1 MIQRSPRIPSNRNRA
16 RPSLYQGRAAALA
29 TMHGKEEAIAPP
41 FAELLGV
48 EVTVP
53 EYIDT
58 DALGTFTGETERPGD
73 MLETARIKAEVGIEL
88 TGGKLAIASEGA
100 YGPHPFLPYVA
111 SGSEIVIW
119 LDTDN
124 GIEVCEQSFVRRTN
138 YTTLVLR
145 PGEAVGTLLERA
157 DFPRHALI
165 VMPRAPDQESPFAP
179 VKGIRDTAELR
190 RAIRAAA
197 AASTD
202 GFALVQ
208 SDMRAHM
215 NPTRMHAI
223 SVVARRLASRLL
235 ARCRECDAP
244 GFGVIRSETG
254 LPCELCGTPTR
265 LPYRDIHGCARCSYE
280 VTRPREE
287 NHQSA
292 DPRHCEICNP

>member
-1 MIQRSPRIPSNRNRA
+1 
-16 RPSLYQGRAAALA
+16 
-29 TMHGKEEAIAPP
+29 MHGKEEAIASP
-41 FAELLGV
+41 FADLLGV
-48 EVTVP
+48 KVTVP

-73 MLETARIKAEVGIEL
+73 MHETARIKAELGMQL
-88 TGGKLAIASEGA
+88 TGSKLAIASEGA

-111 SGSEIVIW
+111 SGSELVIW

-145 PGEAVGTLLERA
+145 PGEDVGTLLERA

-165 VMPRAPDQESPFAP
+165 VMPRSPDREAPFAP
-179 VKGIRDTAELR
+179 VKGIRSTAELR

-215 NPTRMHAI
+215 NPTRMQSI
-223 SVVARRLASRLL
+223 FGVARRLANRLL
-235 ARCRECDAP
+235 VRCRECDAP

-254 LPCELCGTPTR
+254 LPCELCDTPTP

-287 NHQSA
+287 GRQSA